1 MSHKNLSARI
11 KIPKILNKI
20 LKNTKIN
27 QIYNKFEKSL
37 KIEKNFAVAVS
48 GGPDSLALAF
58 LAKVYA
64 IKKKLKPK
72 FLIVD
77 HKLRAESSK
86 EAKTVKK
93 LLKKLSIE
101 AKILI
106 WKGKKPSKNIQSH
119 ARINRYRLLFERCDK
134 FKIKHI
140 LLGHHQD
147 DLFENFF
154 IRMLRGSGLKGL
166 ISFDREV
173 KIKDKYILRPLIN
186 QKKMDLIYISKRV
199 FNFHLKDPTNDNE
212 KYQRTKIRKLIEDFK
227 DKGLDKKKFL
237 MTINNLKS
245 SNEVVKFYVNK
256 NLKENTS
263 FNDKSNKL
271 ILNEN
276 FFRQP
281 NEVVFRSFSD
291 SIKLIGKKYYSTRG
305 KKLSKIIM
313 DIQNNQLSKSTLG
326 GCFIEKFSQTV
337 IISEES

>member
-101 AKILI
+101 ANDTRISLDIIFLVWHLPFVKLFIFNI
-106 WKGKKPSKNIQSH
+106 EINIKNI
-119 ARINRYRLLFERCDK
+119 
-134 FKIKHI
+134 
-140 LLGHHQD
+140 
-147 DLFENFF
+147 
-154 IRMLRGSGLKGL
+154 
-166 ISFDREV
+166 
-173 KIKDKYILRPLIN
+173 
-186 QKKMDLIYISKRV
+186 
-199 FNFHLKDPTNDNE
+199 
-212 KYQRTKIRKLIEDFK
+212 
-227 DKGLDKKKFL
+227 
-237 MTINNLKS
+237 
-245 SNEVVKFYVNK
+245 
-256 NLKENTS
+256 
-263 FNDKSNKL
+263 
-271 ILNEN
+271 
-276 FFRQP
+276 
-281 NEVVFRSFSD
+281 
-291 SIKLIGKKYYSTRG
+291 
-305 KKLSKIIM
+305 
-313 DIQNNQLSKSTLG
+313 
-326 GCFIEKFSQTV
+326 
-337 IISEES
+337 

>member
-1 MSHKNLSARI
+1 MSHKNLSVKT
-11 KIPKILNKI
+11 KIPKILEKI

-27 QIYNKFEKSL
+27 QIYNKFERTL
-37 KIEKNFAVAVS
+37 KIHENFAVAVS
-48 GGPDSLALAF
+48 GGPDSLSLAF

-64 IKKKLKPK
+64 LKKKLKPK

-93 LLKKLSIE
+93 LLKKLSID
-101 AKILI
+101 ADILI
-106 WKGKKPSKNIQSH
+106 WKGKKPIKNIQSL
-119 ARINRYRLLFERCDK
+119 ARIKRYQLLFERCDK
-134 FKIKHI
+134 LKIKNI

-173 KIKDKYILRPLIN
+173 KIKNKFILRPLIN
-186 QKKMDLIYISKRV
+186 QKKGDLIYISKSV

-212 KYQRTKIRKLIEDFK
+212 KYQRTKIRKLIDDLK
-227 DKGLDKKKFL
+227 DNGLDKKKFL

-245 SNEVVKFYVNK
+245 SNEVVNFYVNE
-256 NLKENTS
+256 NLLNNTS
-263 FNDKSNKL
+263 FNAKSNKL
-271 ILNEN
+271 ILNKN

-281 NEVVFRSFSD
+281 KEVVFRSFSD
-291 SIKLIGKKYYSTRG
+291 SIRLIGQKYYSVRG
-305 KKLSKIIM
+305 KKLNKLIM
-313 DIQNNQLSKSTLG
+313 DMENKQLSKSTLG
-326 GCFIEKFSQTV
+326 GCFIEKFNQTV
-337 IISEES
+337 IISKES